1 MVIKNKKNGTNVLAY
16 KEGAHFVRFP
26 MKAKET
32 VNISNLIDFDDIINK
47 QDFGPRGWFEI
58 VTEKVVSVKK
68 DSALEKAKKEV
79 KEYTSEEE
87 NKENN

>member
-1 MVIKNKKNGTNVLAY
+1 MVIKNKKNGTNVLTFRD
-16 KEGAHFVRFP
+16 GANFVRFP
-26 MKAKET
+26 LKAKQT
-32 VNISNLIDFDDIINK
+32 VNIANLLDFENIINK

-58 VTEKVVSVKK
+58 VTEKVLSIKK

-79 KEYTSEEE
+79 KEYTSEE